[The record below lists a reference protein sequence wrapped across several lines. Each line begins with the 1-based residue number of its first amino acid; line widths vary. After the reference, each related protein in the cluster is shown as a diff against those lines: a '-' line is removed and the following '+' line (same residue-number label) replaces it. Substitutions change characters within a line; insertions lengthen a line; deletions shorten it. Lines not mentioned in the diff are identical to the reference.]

1 MWQFI
6 NIQKEV
12 TSLSQT
18 TEHNWACP
26 VKNLNTTAIYYSQNV
41 NTNSGHVLWWT
52 DKYWMNEI

>member
-18 TEHNWACP
+18 TEHNWSMP
-26 VKNLNTTAIYYSQNV
+26 SKEPEYNIYLLQSKCKQ
-41 NTNSGHVLWWT
+41 
-52 DKYWMNEI
+52 